1 MATSSKF
8 DMSSDSPDRPLYT
21 SGQRGAHLA
30 AQLDRSGSFRETM
43 ENQIQSSLPSI
54 SRSTSLVAQGDVS
67 NFFQC
72 LCFDP
77 KVVAA
82 EHKFSRQGDFK
93 RHINIALGIS
103 PDESPTLLSK
113 GKLLPSPIPEE
124 IKRVKAGLRNCSVKA
139 RERMKTFNEAL
150 SVFNKFFPTIP
161 SKKRSRSE
169 SFTSDRS
176 NALLSSDR
184 SVLGPSVGKMG
195 IHNHSIAGGFEFEQQ
210 KSEER
215 PKSAFPNKR
224 TRTSMLDV
232 RMDMQNNALV
242 RQSGNADRDRE
253 MLRASNTA
261 AVQGE
266 DRTLSGSL
274 DGWEKAKM
282 KKKRSVIKPDASP
295 STVSTKPIEG
305 YREPKQGL
313 QQRAVSDARSRLNN
327 DPHEFRSGI
336 ANGSAGVGKSEGI
349 SLLNG
354 LCPRSS
360 VPRTDLDNS
369 SLRNDR
375 RDRPIPSDKERV
387 NLRAINKMGARD
399 EFNSA
404 SPTSSTKMN
413 ASIRGPRSGS
423 GVPPKLSP
431 VVHRTTTSND
441 WELSHCTNK
450 PPTAGGVNNRKRMI
464 STQSSSPPVANWASQ
479 RPQKSSRTA
488 RRTNLVPILSNNDET
503 PLLDTVSVMAGNEI
517 GSGYARRLSSGSPQ
531 QFKLKGDALCSAA
544 LSESEE
550 SGAAE
555 IKSRGKVT
563 KSDEIDEKA
572 GQNVQKVSTLILS
585 SRKNKLMNGEDIG
598 DGVRRQGRTGRGVTS
613 TRSIMPMAV
622 EKYGNLGTAKQLRS
636 AKLGLDKAESKAGRP
651 PTRKLTDRK
660 AYARQKR
667 AAMNAAA
674 DLLVASEDGHEELVA
689 AVNALI
695 SSAHAFPN
703 TFWRKMEPFL
713 GFISDANIAY
723 LKQQGN
729 YEFTILGSTPVPSIT
744 DGCSTIFNECG
755 LLEHERDGGIG
766 AVASVDEIH
775 SPQLLLDTR
784 DNNVIPLCQRF
795 LAALIPEEDIDSGN
809 EDLPFDVITGKPE
822 HDDPEIDMLGNT
834 GINNS
839 NFSHSQN
846 GSFPDQP
853 MPGMVCSEFQ
863 YESMKINEKLIL
875 EAQSIGIFL
884 EPPPDIAQMGDVA
897 ILEEISKLEEK
908 HKEQVSKKKGLV
920 DKLLKAASETRKIQE
935 KEFEQRALDKLVTM
949 AYEKY
954 MSCWGPSAT
963 GGKSSSNKMVK
974 QSALA
979 FVKRTLDWYHKFE
992 DTGTS
997 CFDEPMLR
1005 EMFLSGSS
1013 RLNGAQSVDTLTD
1026 SESGKPCAR
1035 SSTRSLEGRTSG
1047 QNGDSCAVS
1056 SSDLLPPSNRP
1067 SDQTI
1072 VKDDSWSN
1080 KVKRRELLLE
1090 DVVGGTSSVQPGIG
1104 SSLLSSTKGKRSER
1118 DREGNGHG
1126 GEALTRNGT
1135 NKIGRP
1141 ISNAKG
1147 ERKSKTKPKQ
1157 KTTQLSV
1164 SVNGLLGKMPEQP
1177 KTSTSVS
1184 KSSEITSNN
1193 NAKEKD
1199 EFGLDVLDD
1208 LQLPGQDLGSW
1219 LNIDDDGL
1227 QDHDFMG
1234 LEIPMDDLSDLNMM
1248 LQLKVVIQTRLRG
1261 SHFNNLRNFES
1272 KMVSGKIALLD
1283 FRIKICIPQI
1293 ECYAIC
1299 LALIILHYH
1308 LGFQCVW
1315 RILGSH
1321 IPISM

>member
-1 MATSSKF
+1 MAMSSKF
-8 DMSSDSPDRPLYT
+8 DMSSDIPNRPLYT

-30 AQLDRSGSFRETM
+30 AQLDRSGSFRETV
-43 ENQIQSSLPSI
+43 ENHIQSSLPSM

-72 LCFDP
+72 LRFDP

-82 EHKFSRQGDFK
+82 EHKSSRQGDFK

-103 PDESPTLLSK
+103 PDESPTPLSK
-113 GKLLPSPIPEE
+113 GKLPSPIPEE
-124 IKRVKAGLRNCSVKA
+124 IKRVKGGLRDCSVKA

-169 SFTSDRS
+169 SFPGDRS

-184 SVLGPSVGKMG
+184 SVLGPSVGKIG
-195 IHNHSIAGGFEFEQQ
+195 IHNHSIAGGSEFEQQ
-210 KSEER
+210 KSDER

-224 TRTSMLDV
+224 TRTSLLDV

-253 MLRASNTA
+253 MLRVSNSA

-266 DRTLSGSL
+266 DRTLSGGV

-282 KKKRSVIKPDASP
+282 KKKRSGIKPDVSP

-305 YREPKQGL
+305 YREPKQGI
-313 QQRAVSDARSRLNN
+313 QQRVVSDVRSRLNN
-327 DPHEFRSGI
+327 DSHELRSGI
-336 ANGSAGVGKSEGI
+336 ANGSTGVGKSEGI
-349 SLLNG
+349 SLLTG
-354 LCPRSS
+354 LGPRSS
-360 VPRTDLDNS
+360 VPRTDLDNG
-369 SLRNDR
+369 SLRNDMR
-375 RDRPIPSDKERV
+375 ERPVPSDKERV
-387 NLRAINKMGARD
+387 NLRAVNKMSPRD

-404 SPTSSTKMN
+404 SPTSNTKMN

-423 GVPPKLSP
+423 GVGPKLSP
-431 VVHRTTTSND
+431 AHRTTTSND

-450 PPTAGGVNNRKRMI
+450 PPAGGVNNRKRTI
-464 STQSSSPPVANWASQ
+464 STQSSSPPVAKWASQ

-488 RRTNLVPILSNNDET
+488 RRTNLVPILSSNDEAS
-503 PLLDTVSVMAGNEI
+503 LLDTDMAGNEI

-531 QFKLKGDALCSAA
+531 QVKLKGDAFSSAA
-544 LSESEE
+544 FSESED

-555 IKSRGKVT
+555 IKSKGKVT

-572 GQNVQKVSTLILS
+572 GQNVQKVSTLILP

-613 TRSIMPMAV
+613 TRSVMPMTV
-622 EKYGNLGTAKQLRS
+622 EKYGNVGTAKQLRTVR
-636 AKLGLDKAESKAGRP
+636 LGLDKAESKAGRP

-660 AYARQKR
+660 SYARQKH
-667 AAMNAAA
+667 AAINAAA

-689 AVNALI
+689 AVNTLI

-703 TFWRKMEPFL
+703 TFWRQMEPFL

-729 YEFTILGSTPVPSIT
+729 YEFTKLGSTPVPSIT
-744 DGCSTIFNECG
+744 DGSSTIFNGCG
-755 LLEHERDGGIG
+755 LLEHERDGKVG
-766 AVASVDEIH
+766 AVASIYEIH
-775 SPQLLLDTR
+775 SQQLLPDTR

-795 LAALIPEEDIDSGN
+795 LAALIPEEDIDN
-809 EDLPFDVITGKPE
+809 RDEDPPFDVYGTGFAMDGELGSNGLSHIVNFQSTGHALFDDYRITGKPE
-822 HDDPEIDMLGNT
+822 HGDPEIDMLGNT

-846 GSFPDQP
+846 GSFANQSSC
-853 MPGMVCSEFQ
+853 GMVCSEFE

-884 EPPPDIAQMGDVA
+884 EPPPDIAQTGDVE
-897 ILEEISKLEEK
+897 ILEDISKLEEK

-920 DKLLKAASETRKIQE
+920 DKLLKAASETRTIQE
-935 KEFEQRALDKLVTM
+935 KEFEQRAHDKLVTM

-963 GGKSSSNKMVK
+963 GGKSSSNKMIK

-979 FVKRTLDWYHKFE
+979 FVKRTLDRCHKFE

-1005 EMFLSGSS
+1005 DMFLSGSS
-1013 RLNGAQSVDTLTD
+1013 RLNGAQSVDTPTD
-1026 SESGKPCAR
+1026 SESGKLCAR
-1035 SSTRSLEGRTSG
+1035 SSTRSLEARTSG
-1047 QNGDSCAVS
+1047 QNGDSYAVN
-1056 SSDLLPPSNRP
+1056 SSDLLSPTNWS
-1067 SDQTI
+1067 SDQTT

-1080 KVKRRELLLE
+1080 RVKRRELLLE
-1090 DVVGGTSSVQPGIG
+1090 DVVGGTIGISSAQPGTG

-1118 DREGNGHG
+1118 DREGNGQG
-1126 GEALTRNGT
+1126 REALSRNGT

-1141 ISNAKG
+1141 VSNVKG

-1164 SVNGLLGKMPEQP
+1164 SVNGLLGKMSEQP

-1184 KSSEITSNN
+1184 KSSEITANN
-1193 NAKEKD
+1193 NAKDKD
-1199 EFGLDVLDD
+1199 EFGLDELDD

-1248 LQLKVVIQTRLRG
+1248 V
-1261 SHFNNLRNFES
+1261 
-1272 KMVSGKIALLD
+1272 
-1283 FRIKICIPQI
+1283 
-1293 ECYAIC
+1293 
-1299 LALIILHYH
+1299 
-1308 LGFQCVW
+1308 
-1315 RILGSH
+1315 
-1321 IPISM
+1321 

>member
-8 DMSSDSPDRPLYT
+8 DISDSPDRPLYT
-21 SGQRGAHLA
+21 SGQRGALLA

-224 TRTSMLDV
+224 TRTSLLDV

-282 KKKRSVIKPDASP
+282 KKKRSVIKPDATT

-305 YREPKQGL
+305 YREPKQGI

-387 NLRAINKMGARD
+387 NLRAVNKMGSRD

-404 SPTSSTKMN
+404 SPTSSSKMN

-431 VVHRTTTSND
+431 VIHRTTSND

-450 PPTAGGVNNRKRMI
+450 PPTAGGVNNRKRTI

-503 PLLDTVSVMAGNEI
+503 PLLDTVSDMAGNEI

-531 QFKLKGDALCSAA
+531 QVKLKGDALCSAV

-613 TRSIMPMAV
+613 TRSVIPMAV

-636 AKLGLDKAESKAGRP
+636 ARLGLDKAESKAGRP

-695 SSAHAFPN
+695 SSARAFPN
-703 TFWRKMEPFL
+703 TFWRQMEPFL
-713 GFISDANIAY
+713 GFTSDANIAY

-729 YEFTILGSTPVPSIT
+729 YEFTKLGSTPVPSIT

-766 AVASVDEIH
+766 VVASVDEIH
-775 SPQLLLDTR
+775 SPQLLMDTR
-784 DNNVIPLCQRF
+784 DNNAIPLCQRF

-809 EDLPFDVITGKPE
+809 EDLPFDVYGTEFEIDGELRSNGLSHIVNFQSAGHASFSGCRITGKPE

-884 EPPPDIAQMGDVA
+884 EPQPDIAQMGDVA
-897 ILEEISKLEEK
+897 ILEDISKLEEK

-920 DKLLKAASETRKIQE
+920 DKLLKAASETRTIQE

-979 FVKRTLDWYHKFE
+979 FVKRTLDRCHKFE

-1013 RLNGAQSVDTLTD
+1013 RLNGAQSIDTPTD

-1056 SSDLLPPSNRP
+1056 SSNLLPPSNWP

-1126 GEALTRNGT
+1126 GEALSRNGT

-1248 LQLKVVIQTRLRG
+1248 V
-1261 SHFNNLRNFES
+1261 
-1272 KMVSGKIALLD
+1272 
-1283 FRIKICIPQI
+1283 
-1293 ECYAIC
+1293 
-1299 LALIILHYH
+1299 
-1308 LGFQCVW
+1308 
-1315 RILGSH
+1315 
-1321 IPISM
+1321 

>member
-8 DMSSDSPDRPLYT
+8 DISDSPDRPLYT
-21 SGQRGAHLA
+21 SGQRGALLA
-30 AQLDRSGSFRETM
+30 AQLDRSVSFRETM

-150 SVFNKFFPTIP
+150 SVFNKIFPTIP
-161 SKKRSRSE
+161 SRKRSRSE

-224 TRTSMLDV
+224 TRTSLLDV

-305 YREPKQGL
+305 YREPKQGI

-349 SLLNG
+349 SLLNV
-354 LCPRSS
+354 LCPRSF

-375 RDRPIPSDKERV
+375 RDRPVPSDKERV
-387 NLRAINKMGARD
+387 NLRAVNKMGSRD

-431 VVHRTTTSND
+431 VVHRTTSND

-450 PPTAGGVNNRKRMI
+450 PPTAGGVNNRKRTI

-503 PLLDTVSVMAGNEI
+503 PLLDTLSDMAGNEI

-531 QFKLKGDALCSAA
+531 QVKLKGDALCSAV

-613 TRSIMPMAV
+613 TRSVIPMAV

-636 AKLGLDKAESKAGRP
+636 ARLGLDKAESKAGRP

-674 DLLVASEDGHEELVA
+674 DLPVASEDGHEELVA

-703 TFWRKMEPFL
+703 TFWRQMEPFL

-729 YEFTILGSTPVPSIT
+729 YEFTKSGSTPVPSIT

-766 AVASVDEIH
+766 VVASVDEIH
-775 SPQLLLDTR
+775 SPQLLMDTR
-784 DNNVIPLCQRF
+784 DNNAIPLCQRF

-809 EDLPFDVITGKPE
+809 EDLPFDVYGTEFEIDGELRSNGLSHIVNFQSAGHASFSGCRITGKPE

-846 GSFPDQP
+846 GSFLDQP
-853 MPGMVCSEFQ
+853 MTGMVCSEFQ

-884 EPPPDIAQMGDVA
+884 EPQPDIAQMGDVA
-897 ILEEISKLEEK
+897 ILEDISKLEEK

-920 DKLLKAASETRKIQE
+920 DKLLKAASETRIIQE

-979 FVKRTLDWYHKFE
+979 FVKRTLDRCHKFE

-1013 RLNGAQSVDTLTD
+1013 RLNGAQSVDTPTD

-1104 SSLLSSTKGKRSER
+1104 SPLLSSTKGKRSER

-1126 GEALTRNGT
+1126 GEALSRNGT

-1193 NAKEKD
+1193 HAKEKD

-1248 LQLKVVIQTRLRG
+1248 V
-1261 SHFNNLRNFES
+1261 
-1272 KMVSGKIALLD
+1272 
-1283 FRIKICIPQI
+1283 
-1293 ECYAIC
+1293 
-1299 LALIILHYH
+1299 
-1308 LGFQCVW
+1308 
-1315 RILGSH
+1315 
-1321 IPISM
+1321 